1 MFVTPSLLRLL
12 MHSLQTREC
21 YLVHNFL
28 SLKLFEPNSSSFLLL
43 LYRYIMVIVSNTA
56 QNGGQE
62 WGRGVQ
68 TAATLLNIQKA
79 RSHFE
84 QFIPRS

>member
-1 MFVTPSLLRLL
+1 
-12 MHSLQTREC
+12 
-21 YLVHNFL
+21 
-28 SLKLFEPNSSSFLLL
+28 
-43 LYRYIMVIVSNTA
+43 MVIVSNTA
-56 QNGGQE
+56 QNGGLE

-79 RSHFE
+79 RGHFE